1 MNFNEQEIL
10 RHNLFN
16 AVEKA
21 LISTKKQ
28 GIEITQSDV
37 EAALEF
43 VLLHL
48 EYAEL

>member
-1 MNFNEQEIL
+1 MNDQEIL

-21 LISTKKQ
+21 LIKSKEQ
-28 GIEITQSDV
+28 GVEITQSDV
-37 EAALEF
+37 ESALEF
-43 VLLHL
+43 VILHL